1 FFAIDIGMAGVKLIE
16 AALEFGA
23 SIALNLGV
31 ASGSATIMGGVYFQ
45 KSAAGFALSAYFRA
59 AGELSVLGLITVSVE
74 FYLSLNYASKGAP
87 AHGGKL
93 WGQASLTVKIKIA
106 FFSKSVSISIE
117 REFAGSDPKFL
128 DTVSPDDWTDYCG
141 AFADYPA

>member
-1 FFAIDIGMAGVKLIE
+1 MDISTSGVRQIE

-23 SIALNLGV
+23 SVALNLGV
-31 ASGSATIMGGVYFQ
+31 AKGSASIMGGVYYQ
-45 KSAAGFALSAYFRA
+45 KSEGSFVISAYFRA
-59 AGELSVLGLITVSVE
+59 AGSLSVLGIITVSVE
-74 FYLSLNYASKGAP
+74 FYLALTFASKGAP

-128 DTVSPDDWTDYCG
+128 DTVSPADWTEYCD